1 MLAELGNAGH
11 SASDAAAARKD
22 LAHIFSTGPIDS
34 VDQWEALSSGGGA
47 KDGPRK
53 EVLLAGI
60 DSDKRGTHR
69 DCSQCCPV
77 LAVFGSDNLRDL
89 AGRCGDSRRR
99 LQGKK
104 F

>member
-1 MLAELGNAGH
+1 MLD

-47 KDGPRK
+47 KDGPRN

-60 DSDKRGTHR
+60 DSDKRGKRQSTR
-69 DCSQCCPV
+69 MIAAD
-77 LAVFGSDNLRDL
+77 LFGCVR
-89 AGRCGDSRRR
+89 
-99 LQGKK
+99 
-104 F
+104 

>member
-1 MLAELGNAGH
+1 MAVVAVCSYCRYATLLSAALSKD

-34 VDQWEALSSGGGA
+34 VDQWDALSSGGA

-60 DSDKRGTHR
+60 DSDKRGKHQST
-69 DCSQCCPV
+69 
-77 LAVFGSDNLRDL
+77 G
-89 AGRCGDSRRR
+89 
-99 LQGKK
+99 
-104 F
+104 

>member
-1 MLAELGNAGH
+1 MAYICRLNLAMLD

-34 VDQWEALSSGGGA
+34 VDQWEALISGGGA

-60 DSDKRGTHR
+60 DSDKRGEHQST
-69 DCSQCCPV
+69 
-77 LAVFGSDNLRDL
+77 G
-89 AGRCGDSRRR
+89 
-99 LQGKK
+99 
-104 F
+104 

>member
-1 MLAELGNAGH
+1 MLD

-53 EVLLAGI
+53 EVLLH
-60 DSDKRGTHR
+60 RGQVTI
-69 DCSQCCPV
+69 PPM
-77 LAVFGSDNLRDL
+77 
-89 AGRCGDSRRR
+89 
-99 LQGKK
+99 LQTKT
-104 F
+104 